1 MLEAILTDK
10 TVKLNIKHAESV
22 LKYEHVKQ
30 AYEDQNVKV
39 TALEVMNSQ
48 IRSEKVETSA

>member
-10 TVKLNIKHAESV
+10 TVKLNFKYADSD